1 MLASMPFHKF
11 ALNLEE
17 RVASNCL
24 YKTSYRAERPP
35 TQIGLDQAMASL
47 AWTTRT

>member
-35 TQIGLDQAMASL
+35 TQIGLDQAICPFFSV
-47 AWTTRT
+47 TRT